1 MIGLPIKP
9 SSLQFQVEGEL
20 LKNAVLHLQLR
31 MSRRSRASALPVV
44 ANGAGDPLAMLTKV
58 IVEKIA

>member
-20 LKNAVLHLQLR
+20 LKNAVLHLLLR
-31 MSRRSRASALPVV
+31 MNCRSRALALPVV
-44 ANGAGDPLAMLTKV
+44 GYGVGDPLAMLAKV